1 MFSKIRS
8 FIARHHRK
16 FIVSGVVIGGAFI
29 LKKYAEKKIVEWQ
42 EKEMNSI
49 LERSRKQQHFE
60 STEKTCNLTITSV
73 VPKLQNSI
81 SNVVNSNV
89 CFMILFVNITALPF

>member
-1 MFSKIRS
+1 MISKIRS
-8 FIARHHRK
+8 FVARHQRK
-16 FIVSGVVIGGAFI
+16 FIVSGVVIGGAI
-29 LKKYAEKKIVEWQ
+29 VLKRYAEQKILEWQ

-73 VPKLQNSI
+73 VPKLQNAINNS
-81 SNVVNSNV
+81 VNS
-89 CFMILFVNITALPF
+89 